1 MACSRRFFTLSSLF
15 ILKTEIGS
23 EAITPDRMVIAR
35 KKEVTAKD
43 VCSSTGNWLFP
54 DPKAPKVS
62 ELSGFAGFSNGFPFS
77 ALAAELEKIPINLWK
92 ILAIPC
98 ALMAKVGG

>member
-1 MACSRRFFTLSSLF
+1 M
-15 ILKTEIGS
+15 
-23 EAITPDRMVIAR
+23 TPDRIVIAR

>member
-1 MACSRRFFTLSSLF
+1 
-15 ILKTEIGS
+15 
-23 EAITPDRMVIAR
+23 VIAR
-35 KKEVTAKD
+35 KNEVTAKD

-77 ALAAELEKIPINLWK
+77 AFAAELEKIPINFCK
-92 ILAIPC
+92 KLAIPC